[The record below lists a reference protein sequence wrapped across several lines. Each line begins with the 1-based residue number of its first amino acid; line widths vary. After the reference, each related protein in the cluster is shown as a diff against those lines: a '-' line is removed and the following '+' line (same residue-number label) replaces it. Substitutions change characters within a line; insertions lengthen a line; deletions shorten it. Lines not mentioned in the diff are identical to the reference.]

1 MRSTYTLM
9 FLMFTA
15 TTQAELKMVAIAN
28 DVPVYVRSSQL
39 DGKHDNEIINRA
51 IEGELIVQFEKP
63 WGPDSGSPA
72 LRSEIER
79 ILPQKFPDRNDFN
92 TMLKREGM
100 TYEDYIYEQRR
111 IMAWEAFQAWII
123 EYLAMRKAAK
133 EERPFHLE
141 KFQKAMSA
149 EERSAEYRAKVWTS
163 FLSDLRANAR
173 IRRLQ

>member
-1 MRSTYTLM
+1 MRWTSALM

-15 TTQAELKMVAIAN
+15 TTQAGLKMVAIAN
-28 DVPVYVRSSQL
+28 NVPVYVRSSQL
-39 DGKHDNEIINRA
+39 GGKHDNEIITRA

-79 ILPQKFPDRNDFN
+79 ILPRKFPDRNDFN

-123 EYLAMRKAAK
+123 EYLAMREAAR

-149 EERSAEYRAKVWTS
+149 EERSPEYRARIWST
-163 FLSDLRANAR
+163 FLSDLKANAH
-173 IRRLQ
+173 IERLQ